1 MLNAVV
7 LQTIDAYPA
16 EAIPDIRIFCEIFLR
31 SLVQLLDEITF
42 ISGIWRQIFVLSRNL
57 AVLRG
62 GGIFAAGWLMFG
74 GGGAFSADFVLCG
87 FVACCLTQ
95 GVLGVVAHF
104 WAKSP
109 MSWGVFT
116 PRVGIKAFCELF
128 LSVNLLPWL
137 IIFIALLVRW
147 PRSGELA
154 LANYPDIFSFF
165 WGCFSFYS

>member
-31 SLVQLLDEITF
+31 SLVQLLDEITL

-74 GGGAFSADFVLCG
+74 GGGHFRLILFCAVL
-87 FVACCLTQ
+87 LH
-95 GVLGVVAHF
+95 VV
-104 WAKSP
+104 
-109 MSWGVFT
+109 
-116 PRVGIKAFCELF
+116 
-128 LSVNLLPWL
+128 
-137 IIFIALLVRW
+137 
-147 PRSGELA
+147 
-154 LANYPDIFSFF
+154 
-165 WGCFSFYS
+165 